1 MIAWLEDVPTW
12 VWLTLVSV
20 GSFVVCI
27 VTIPWYLAR
36 APADLLVGPA
46 LPWRGLS
53 PLRLGLRLGKN
64 LLGLALLVA
73 GLLMLVGPGQ
83 GLLTLIVALGLL
95 DLPGKRALQRR
106 LLFNPRVLKLVNRL
120 RERAGRD
127 PLEPYSE
134 RPSRSG
140 RVR

>member
-1 MIAWLEDVPTW
+1 MSSLHHVPVW

-20 GSFVVCI
+20 VSFVVCI
-27 VTIPWYLAR
+27 VGIPLYLAR

-53 PLRLGLRLGKN
+53 PRRLLLRLLKN
-64 LLGLALLVA
+64 ALGLVLFVA
-73 GLLMLVGPGQ
+73 GLIMLVGPGQ

-95 DLPGKRALQRR
+95 DLPGKRRLQRR
-106 LLFNPRVLKLVNRL
+106 LLLNPKVLKLVNRL

-127 PLEPYSE
+127 ALEPYSD

-140 RVR
+140 ELR